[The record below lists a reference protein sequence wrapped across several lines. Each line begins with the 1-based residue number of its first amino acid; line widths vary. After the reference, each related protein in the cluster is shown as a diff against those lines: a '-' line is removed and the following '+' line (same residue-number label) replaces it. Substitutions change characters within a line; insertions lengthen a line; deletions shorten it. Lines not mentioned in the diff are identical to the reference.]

1 MNANTVKVAD
11 TTANPAPLGL
21 FGFALTTALLNIHNA
36 GFTGMDSMILA
47 MGVFYGG
54 IAQILVGYSE
64 WKKNNTFGTVAFTS
78 YGFFWLSL
86 VSLILMPKF
95 GLGEK
100 PSELAMACYL
110 GVWGIFSFGLF
121 VGTFR
126 INRALQVTFGLLV
139 ILFGLL
145 VLRDLTG
152 SALLGKSA
160 GYVGILCAAA
170 AFYTGMAQVLNPL
183 FGREIMPLGAFGSTA
198 H

>member
-139 ILFGLL
+139 VLFGLL
-145 VLRDLTG
+145 VLRDLSG
-152 SALLGKSA
+152 SALIGKSA

-170 AFYTGMAQVLNPL
+170 AFYAGMAQVLNPL
-183 FGREIMPLGAFGSTA
+183 FGREIMPLGSFQTSE

>member
-152 SALLGKSA
+152 SALLGKGA

-183 FGREIMPLGAFGSTA
+183 FGREMMPLGAFGSTA

>member
-1 MNANTVKVAD
+1 MTQNTIKVAD

-36 GFTGMDSMILA
+36 GYTAMDSMILA
-47 MGVFYGG
+47 MGIFYGG

-86 VSLILMPKF
+86 VSIILMPKF

-100 PSELAMACYL
+100 PTELAMACYL
-110 GVWGIFSFGLF
+110 GVWGVFSFGLF

-145 VLRDLTG
+145 VARDLTG
-152 SALLGKSA
+152 SAVIGQAA
-160 GYVGILCAAA
+160 GWVGIICAGA
-170 AFYTGMAQVLNPL
+170 AFYAGMAQVLNPL
-183 FGREIMPLGAFGSTA
+183 FGREIMPLGSFSATA